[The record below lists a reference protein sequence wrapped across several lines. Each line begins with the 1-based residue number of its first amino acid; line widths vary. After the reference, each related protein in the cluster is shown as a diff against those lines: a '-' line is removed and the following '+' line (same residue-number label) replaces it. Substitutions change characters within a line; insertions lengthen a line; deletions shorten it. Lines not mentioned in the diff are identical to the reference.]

1 MSDKRRN
8 HLWIPDEEVTRV
20 DKKPTGRTTPR
31 NISFTEHGQKL
42 SSSLRCLSSKLSH
55 LI

>member
-20 DKKPTGRTTPR
+20 DKSPTGRTTPR
-31 NISFTEHGQKL
+31 NISFTEHGQN
-42 SSSLRCLSSKLSH
+42 
-55 LI
+55 